1 MSTEKKEKKAIIAEL
16 AASVNLL
23 VSHDTPEGVLVWE
36 QLIDLHPA
44 DIADFFSL
52 IDHDEIKSIFIQFTP
67 DLQLE
72 VFSHVSDS
80 MKVFLLSCLD
90 DVHKASLLAKTPIDE
105 LTDLF
110 DSLSDQE
117 LKKYLILLST
127 QDRQKVLS
135 LMKFDPESAGGIMDT
150 DVLTFLQSFTVEK
163 SIQILQRLQP
173 RRELHQQMYVT
184 DQDNILVG
192 YINLED
198 LVLQSPKER
207 LSNFLHEVELIV
219 DVQEDREEVAKKM
232 VHYELMTAPVVGE
245 NNYFLGVISSDIL
258 VEVLVEEAG
267 EDVTRMASLPTIKEP
282 YFELSFAKL
291 LYLRGYVLLALLI
304 AESFSGN
311 IIRAYEATMTGIL
324 ISFIPMLTS
333 AGGNT
338 GSQTSAVVIQGMASG
353 EIGFFNMARFLRR
366 EFYVSLTIALIMAV
380 YSFARS
386 YSVGGT
392 VPESLAICSALGAI
406 VFISAML
413 GSVIPF
419 VLRRFNI
426 DPAFSAG
433 PFLATLMDILGI
445 VIYCYISKLI
455 LFS

>member
-1 MSTEKKEKKAIIAEL
+1 MADNKELIKTLTHSIDQ
-16 AASVNLL
+16 LL
-23 VSHDTPEGVLVWE
+23 RHDTPEGKRLWDE
-36 QLIDLHPA
+36 LLDLHEA
-44 DIADFFSL
+44 DIADFLSR
-52 IDHDEIKSIFIQFTP
+52 IDRDEAKQLFTQFLP
-67 DLQLE
+67 ELQFE
-72 VFSHVSDS
+72 VFGHLTDS
-80 MKVFLLSCLD
+80 MKVFVLSCLD
-90 DVHKASLLAKTPIDE
+90 DRDKAAILSKTPIDE

-150 DVLTFLQSFTVEK
+150 DVLTLIQNFTVEK
-163 SIQILQRLQP
+163 SIQLLQRLQP
-173 RRELHQQMYVT
+173 RRDLHQIIFVT
-184 DQDNILVG
+184 DQDNCLVG
-192 YINLED
+192 HIELQD
-198 LVLQSPKER
+198 LVLKSPKER
-207 LSNFLHEVELIV
+207 LTSFLRENELMI
-219 DVQEDREEVAKKM
+219 DVHEDREEVAKKM
-232 VHYELMTAPVVGE
+232 IHYDLMIAPVVGE
-245 NNYFLGVISSDIL
+245 QNYFLGVISSEIL
-258 VEVLVEEAG
+258 VDVLVQEAG
-267 EDVTRMASLPTIKEP
+267 EDVTRMASLPTIKVP
-282 YFELSFAKL
+282 YFELSFLKL

-338 GSQTSAVVIQGMASG
+338 GSQTSAVVIQGLASG
-353 EIGFFNMARFLRR
+353 EIGFFNMVRFLRR
-366 EFYVSLTIALIMAV
+366 EFCVSLTIALIMSI

-386 YSVGGT
+386 YSVGGS
-392 VPESLAICSALGAI
+392 VHESLTVCSALGII

-413 GSVIPF
+413 GSIIPF
-419 VLRRFNI
+419 LLRRLNI

-445 VIYCYISKLI
+445 VVYCYISKLI

>member
-1 MSTEKKEKKAIIAEL
+1 MAEKKIIMKNL
-16 AASVNLL
+16 AQSIDQLIK
-23 VSHDTPEGVLVWE
+23 HDTPEGKTLWA
-36 QLIDLHPA
+36 QLLELHAA

-52 IDHDEIKSIFIQFTP
+52 IDRDEVKQIFMQFP
-67 DLQLE
+67 HDLQLE
-72 VFSHVSDS
+72 VFGHLSDS
-80 MKVFLLSCLD
+80 MKVFVLSCLD
-90 DVHKASLLAKTPIDE
+90 DPNKSALLSKTPIDE

-117 LKKYLILLST
+117 LKRYLTLLST
-127 QDRQKVLS
+127 QDHQKVLS

-150 DVLTFLQSFTVEK
+150 DVLTLMQNFTVEK
-163 SIQILQRLQP
+163 SIQLLQRLQP
-173 RRELHQQMYVT
+173 RRDLHQQIYVT
-184 DQDNILVG
+184 DQDTILVG
-192 YINLED
+192 YIHLED
-198 LVLQSPKER
+198 LVLKSPKER
-207 LSNFLHEVELIV
+207 LSTFLRENELVIEAT
-219 DVQEDREEVAKKM
+219 EDREEVAKKM
-232 VHYELMTAPVVGE
+232 IHYDLMTAPVVGE
-245 NNYFLGVISSDIL
+245 YDYFLGVISSEIL
-258 VEVLVEEAG
+258 VDVLVQEAG
-267 EDVTRMASLPTIKEP
+267 EDVTRMASLPTIKVP
-282 YFELSFAKL
+282 YFEISFMRL

-311 IIRAYEATMTGIL
+311 IIRAYDATMTGIL

-353 EIGFFNMARFLRR
+353 DIGFYNMARFLRR
-366 EFYVSLTIALIMAV
+366 EFSVSLIIALVMGV
-380 YSFARS
+380 YSFMRS

-392 VPESLAICSALGAI
+392 LFESLAVSSSLGVI
-406 VFISAML
+406 VFLSAML
-413 GSVIPF
+413 GSAIPF
-419 VLRRFNI
+419 LLRKLNM